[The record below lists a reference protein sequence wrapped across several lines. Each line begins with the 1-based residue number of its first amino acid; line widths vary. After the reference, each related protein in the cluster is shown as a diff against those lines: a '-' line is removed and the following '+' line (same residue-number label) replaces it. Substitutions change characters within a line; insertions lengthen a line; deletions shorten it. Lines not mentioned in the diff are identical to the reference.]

1 MGVGMCGGAA
11 VIVAEAD
18 MAGVEVRVFAL
29 RYGLH
34 VGRRTLCSSRY
45 MQQRRRILVGATFDS
60 EGGGERSS

>member
-1 MGVGMCGGAA
+1 M
-11 VIVAEAD
+11 IVAEAD